1 MSDKQKLI
9 VDNEKI
15 ATAIR
20 LGVPIT
26 ITSYT
31 LPRETE
37 EYINDVIVEFLKQLY
52 RPEIADYF
60 LYYTKVLT
68 TNSNK
73 SNTKRV

>member
-52 RPEIADYF
+52 RPEIADYIM
-60 LYYTKVLT
+60 YYKRK
-68 TNSNK
+68 K
-73 SNTKRV
+73 S